1 MLNRHGDGGL
11 KTQSYQDA
19 APQEIL
25 SSLVMRE
32 FRHRMANT
40 LTVLHS
46 SLRQQ
51 LATHSDRTLQEV
63 LRRHE
68 KQTMAVADLHRFF
81 ARDIGDGEILIESY
95 FQSLCELL
103 SRSVLAPLGL
113 RCETFI
119 INSFLSVEKCELL
132 GLIVSELVMNAAKHA
147 FPEEARG
154 RVRIE
159 IGVCKAYWRCL
170 VSDDGVG
177 IQKRSPGCGS
187 DIIDKL
193 IHALGARSAIQSGP
207 DGTVVSI
214 VFAC

>member
-1 MLNRHGDGGL
+1 MLNRHGDGGF

-132 GLIVSELVMNAAKHA
+132 GLVVSELVMNAAKHA

-154 RVRIE
+154 HVRIE

-170 VSDDGVG
+170 VSDDGIG
-177 IQKRSPGCGS
+177 MQKRSPGCGS

-193 IHALGARSAIQSGP
+193 IHALGARSAIQSGA
-207 DGTVVSI
+207 DGTAVSI